1 MQMSD
6 REDSLGS
13 SADEPQECTLGGDEL
28 VELKS
33 IADLPNYKA
42 DFDVDAPEPRREI
55 YLPRTAHK
63 QSDDQH
69 EELEYNPSTYDYI
82 HRFTVVWPVL
92 SLDPIVDNF
101 GLNRSEFPHQ
111 LLLLGG
117 CQVDRNCTEMGE
129 VVLYHFTDVSSTRFE
144 EDKALDPTLIQRK
157 IDVPATVNRIRSGTS
172 FYNNC
177 HPAGSAAIA
186 GLWTDDGVISFIN
199 CAPLLKSAGV
209 GAFTSGEYWHTSTGA
224 NLAGAGAMQIPP
236 IHTETSMPVGL
247 DKKSQKS
254 KRARGRSTLEAHLA
268 NPLCIHATDNNGV
281 EGYALA
287 CNPIRSLWLA
297 GDCQGYL
304 RAFHM
309 RPDGSVAVD
318 TNRKRPH
325 KDSIED
331 IVFTKTGALLE
342 SSCFATC
349 SCDGTLVIHDPR
361 TAVSKYT
368 FTVGDA
374 DVNVCDW
381 SFFNETLL
389 VTGDDVGQL
398 CLWDIRNTA
407 APAGVFPYHSQ
418 AITSVKF
425 SPNDPSLFAATSDDG
440 VLSIWDH
447 EIENDDV
454 EIADADAFTT
464 EAVSQINQLPKELL
478 FLHMNLQEPKEL
490 AFHPQVSGAMFVTD
504 ANGIQLFKP
513 INVGIEYD
521 EIEKDSDVEDS

>member
-1 MQMSD
+1 MSD

-13 SADEPQECTLGGDEL
+13 STDEQQECTLGGDDL
-28 VELKS
+28 IELKN
-33 IADLPNYKA
+33 IEDLAKYKA
-42 DFDVDAPEPRREI
+42 DFDVDAPELQREI
-55 YLPRTAHK
+55 YLPNAAKK
-63 QSDDQH
+63 QTDNQPKQ
-69 EELEYNPSTYDYI
+69 LEYNPSTYDYL

-92 SLDPIVDNF
+92 SLDPIADNF
-101 GLNRSEFPHQ
+101 GINRSEFPHQ

-117 CQVDRNCTEMGE
+117 CQVDKNFTEMGE
-129 VVLYHFTDVSSTRFE
+129 LVLYYFTDVSSTRFE
-144 EDKALDPTLIQRK
+144 EDNSFDPTFIQRK
-157 IDVPATVNRIRSGTS
+157 IDVPATVNRVRSGTT

-177 HPAGSAAIA
+177 YPAGSAAIA

-199 CAPLLKSAGV
+199 CAPMLKSVGV
-209 GAFTSGEYWHTSTGA
+209 GTFSSGEYWHASTGA
-224 NLAGAGAMQIPP
+224 NITGAGAMQIPP
-236 IHTETSMPVGL
+236 IHTETNMPIGA
-247 DKKSQKS
+247 DKKYHKP
-254 KRARGRSTLEAHLA
+254 KRAKGRNTLEAHLA
-268 NPLCIHATDNNGV
+268 NPLCIYAADNNGV

-325 KDSIED
+325 NDAIED
-331 IVFTKTGALLE
+331 IVFAKTGALLE
-342 SSCFATC
+342 NSCFATC
-349 SCDGTLVIHDPR
+349 GCDGMLIVHDPR
-361 TAVSKYT
+361 TAASTYT
-368 FTVGDA
+368 FNVSSS

-381 SFFNETLL
+381 NFFNENLI
-389 VTGDDVGQL
+389 VTGDDAGQL
-398 CLWDIRNTA
+398 CLWDLRNTA
-407 APAGVFPYHSQ
+407 SPAGVFPYHSQ
-418 AITSVKF
+418 SITSVKF

-447 EIENDDV
+447 EIENEDV
-454 EIADADAFTT
+454 EIVGADTFTT
-464 EAVSQINQLPKELL
+464 ETVSQINQLPKELL